1 MHLKNIKHDIVTRS
15 EKRMNEHKNKP
26 MAHKKKRRVSHKMLI
41 QAEWRQYLKRAFYR
55 FEQTKKGNQ
64 RNMK

>member
-26 MAHKKKRRVSHKMLI
+26 MAHKKRRVLHKMLI
-41 QAEWRQYLKRAFYR
+41 QAEWRQYLKRAFFR
-55 FEQTKKGNQ
+55 FE
-64 RNMK
+64 